1 MWSVKYVMNDK
12 TLVTFTDELTDVNNL
27 GSFTR
32 SINNQKIFFVDGVI
46 DLKKKEYKFDKIKK
60 ESTKPFLYN
69 RFITMDIETV
79 NIDNKLVPYA
89 ISY

>member
-32 SINNQKIFFVDGVI
+32 YINNQK
-46 DLKKKEYKFDKIKK
+46 Y
-60 ESTKPFLYN
+60 FL
-69 RFITMDIETV
+69 
-79 NIDNKLVPYA
+79 
-89 ISY
+89 

>member
-46 DLKKKEYKFDKIKK
+46 DLKKKEYKFSLLMLLMHVK
-60 ESTKPFLYN
+60 EN
-69 RFITMDIETV
+69 VITNLGYRYERESD
-79 NIDNKLVPYA
+79 
-89 ISY
+89 

>member
-32 SINNQKIFFVDGVI
+32 TINNQKIYFFKGK
-46 DLKKKEYKFDKIKK
+46 LAFKERTYKFNKINK
-60 ESTKPFLYN
+60 ESPKPFFNDGL
-69 RFITMDIETV
+69 R
-79 NIDNKLVPYA
+79 NI
-89 ISY
+89 

>member
-32 SINNQKIFFVDGVI
+32 SINNQKVFFVDGVI

-60 ESTKPFLYN
+60 ERHKHFIYN
-69 RFITMDIETV
+69 RFIR
-79 NIDNKLVPYA
+79 
-89 ISY
+89 